1 LSTRAAREFQIRH
14 ARKGRKKWTI
24 CFFGIPDPAS
34 VNIEEKCSEWII
46 KQDSPLKGC
55 VDVVPLDF
63 RVQ

>member
-1 LSTRAAREFQIRH
+1 LSTRGIREFQIGD
-14 ARKGRKKWTI
+14 ARKGRKKGTI

-34 VNIEEKCSEWII
+34 VNFEEKCSGSITE
-46 KQDSPLKGC
+46 QDSALKGC